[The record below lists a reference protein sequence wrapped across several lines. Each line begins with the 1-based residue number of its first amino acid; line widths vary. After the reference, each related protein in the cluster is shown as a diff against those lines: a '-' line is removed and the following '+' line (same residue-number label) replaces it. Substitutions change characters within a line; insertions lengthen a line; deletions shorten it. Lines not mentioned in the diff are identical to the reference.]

1 VGWRQVIVLYVVL
14 AGLAAEYLLVERRR
28 PPPPHGVPAR
38 QRFLPLRPEELRQV
52 RLDQG
57 GRTVVSRRSGDRW
70 VVVDPPDT
78 TIPPDLIAAFTR
90 ALVGAEQI
98 ERVVENDPDP
108 HAYGLDERA
117 ARVEVLGASGDPFVV
132 TLGGT
137 NPTGTAVYARLAGA
151 PEVVLIGRDVQY
163 YEELIFQALAG
174 TPAPAVDGRAPIG
187 G

>member
-1 VGWRQVIVLYVVL
+1 
-14 AGLAAEYLLVERRR
+14 
-28 PPPPHGVPAR
+28 
-38 QRFLPLRPEELRQV
+38 
-52 RLDQG
+52 
-57 GRTVVSRRSGDRW
+57 
-70 VVVDPPDT
+70 
-78 TIPPDLIAAFTR
+78 
-90 ALVGAEQI
+90 
-98 ERVVENDPDP
+98 
-108 HAYGLDERA
+108 
-117 ARVEVLGASGDPFVV
+117 FVV